1 MKRKIAICIIL
12 AFALSLSPIIAV
24 AGTSDSILRASDYLQ
39 SYSASII
46 PGSNG
51 ALDISFTVRG
61 TSTMDELGATMIVLR
76 EKDGSSWKVVKTF
89 LYTDSRYSNMLSS
102 NRATYSSFVSYSGQS
117 GKSYYAVVTF
127 WAGKDGGGDTKSYTT
142 SEVTAK

>member
-1 MKRKIAICIIL
+1 
-12 AFALSLSPIIAV
+12 
-24 AGTSDSILRASDYLQ
+24 LRASDYLQ

-61 TSTMDELGATMIVLR
+61 TSTMDELGSTMIVLR

-89 LYTDSRYSNMLSS
+89 LHTDYINMLSS
-102 NRATYSSFVSYSGQS
+102 NRVLYSSKVTYSGQS
-117 GKSYYAVVTF
+117 NKSYYAVVTF
-127 WAGKDGGGDTKSYTT
+127 RAAKGGGGDTKPYTT
-142 SEVTAK
+142 AEVIAQ